1 MIRPSAEESKLHG
14 ACPQLF
20 FPAEPNENVVLPSQE
35 CNAKVEWK
43 SDSPPEK
50 QGRCRRLGLLSR
62 SITTALCIAALE
74 SSAAAQSFPTW
85 ANGTVDYVTSV
96 PSGILFRFA
105 GNFVPGNCSGTPYG
119 FMLIPQAN
127 QSMTALF
134 LSRIAAGQKSFTIY
148 SDATPAGS
156 YCVIN
161 QVAVGAI

>member
-1 MIRPSAEESKLHG
+1 MEHVQNFS
-14 ACPQLF
+14 
-20 FPAEPNENVVLPSQE
+20 
-35 CNAKVEWK
+35 
-43 SDSPPEK
+43 
-50 QGRCRRLGLLSR
+50 CRRSQAGELALPRQKSVTYDVRIADSSEWRQLQIGRFDMFSR
-62 SITTALCIAALE
+62 SAIAALCLASLG
-74 SSAAAQSFPTW
+74 SSAAAQSFPNW

-105 GNFVPGNCSGTPYG
+105 GNFVPGNCSGTPYS

-148 SDATPAGS
+148 SDATPAGA
-156 YCVIN
+156 YCVVN